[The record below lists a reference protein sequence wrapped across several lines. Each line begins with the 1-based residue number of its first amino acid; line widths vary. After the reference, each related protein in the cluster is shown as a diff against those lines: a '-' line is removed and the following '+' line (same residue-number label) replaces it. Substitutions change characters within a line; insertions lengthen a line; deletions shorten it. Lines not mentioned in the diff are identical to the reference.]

1 MSFMDKIKG
10 MLKGHEGVADKGID
24 RGGDYIDQRT
34 GEKYQSQV
42 DTAQDKLRDE
52 FGTRPNRDNPP
63 QS

>member
-10 MLKGHEGVADKGID
+10 MLKGHEDMADKGID
-24 RGGDYIDQRT
+24 KGGDYIDQQT
-34 GEKYQSQV
+34 GNKYQSQV

-52 FGTRPNRDNPP
+52 LGTRQDRPP